1 MRLDLLGSTMA
12 PTDEGD
18 GLKQLVV
25 STVSAV
31 ALMSLLLFS
40 GHEEIAWMA
49 PHVTHVLHAD

>member
-1 MRLDLLGSTMA
+1 MA

-18 GLKQLVV
+18 GSKQLVA
-25 STVSAV
+25 SAVSAV
-31 ALMSLLLFS
+31 ALLSLLLLS